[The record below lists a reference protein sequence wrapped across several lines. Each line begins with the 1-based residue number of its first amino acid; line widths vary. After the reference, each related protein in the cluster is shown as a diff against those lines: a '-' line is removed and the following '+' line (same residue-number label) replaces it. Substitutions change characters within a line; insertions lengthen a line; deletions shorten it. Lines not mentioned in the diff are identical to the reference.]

1 MTVFLRSTV
10 TGKIVTQ
17 DEWLHSLNEWE
28 DEGGSYSHADEFI
41 EVVKDKKGDWV
52 VKNPNDYSSA

>member
-28 DEGGSYSHADEFI
+28 DEGGSYYHVDEFVNI
-41 EVVKDKKGDWV
+41 PVLVPCV
-52 VKNPNDYSSA
+52 F

>member
-17 DEWLHSLNEWE
+17 DEWLNSLNEWE
-28 DEGGSYSHADEFI
+28 DEGGSYYHVDEF
-41 EVVKDKKGDWV
+41 VNRPVLV
-52 VKNPNDYSSA
+52 PCVF

>member
-10 TGKIVTQ
+10 TGKVVTQ

-28 DEGGSYSHADEFI
+28 DEGGSSSPVDEFT
-41 EVVKDKKGDWV
+41 EVVKNAEGNWV
-52 VKNPNDYSSA
+52 EKNSNSSC